1 MKKSSSNYKQCKSN
15 TGLPVFRLN
24 IMLYMTSPTA
34 AIRIFIPNKDIV
46 NTVGSTAGVVSGRKI
61 RAISLSYEFNS
72 NPLVFHTK

>member
-1 MKKSSSNYKQCKSN
+1 
-15 TGLPVFRLN
+15 
-24 IMLYMTSPTA
+24 MLYMTSPTA

-46 NTVGSTAGVVSGRKI
+46 DTVGCTAGVVSGRKI